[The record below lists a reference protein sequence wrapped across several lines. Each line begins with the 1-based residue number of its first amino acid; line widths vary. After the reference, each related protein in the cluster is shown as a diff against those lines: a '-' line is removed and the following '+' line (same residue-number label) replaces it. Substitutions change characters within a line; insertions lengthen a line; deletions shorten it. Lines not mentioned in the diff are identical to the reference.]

1 MTIIEQITVN
11 KIMLNKAIQKKM
23 IVEANINEVDYLIDE
38 VLEMNMFV
46 IFKVNLIIQS

>member
-1 MTIIEQITVN
+1 
-11 KIMLNKAIQKKM
+11 M

-38 VLEMNMFV
+38 VLEINMFV

>member
-1 MTIIEQITVN
+1 
-11 KIMLNKAIQKKM
+11 M